1 VSGSTSGRSTTATV
15 AAARASAVDASSRTG
30 VKSIPRGSS
39 RADAPSS
46 EISIRAPP
54 SAIEA
59 RSDAITSAAPRR
71 GENVAPMD
79 PWQPLATMT
88 VASMGAAPP
97 TRARKV
103 SARESCRIAAPT
115 ESMAFAAASIAS
127 VSVCAVRRWR
137 GATRGSTSMSTIET
151 YASARSLPQASSS
164 ATERRRPARAVGRT
178 RDGEGAEGLE
188 VDEELASFALADG
201 DQCGDACGEFIGWYG
216 TLRVVVQAPRPS
228 AVGGAP

>member
-1 VSGSTSGRSTTATV
+1 VSGSTSGRSPTATV

-30 VKSIPRGSS
+30 VKSMPSGSS
-39 RADAPSS
+39 RADAPSP

-71 GENVAPMD
+71 GENEAPMD
-79 PWQPLATMT
+79 PWRPLATMT

-137 GATRGSTSMSTIET
+137 GATKGSTSMSTIET

-164 ATERRRPARAVGRT
+164 ATERSRPDVKSGGPVTARVPK
-178 RDGEGAEGLE
+178 
-188 VDEELASFALADG
+188 ASRSMRS
-201 DQCGDACGEFIGWYG
+201 W
-216 TLRVVVQAPRPS
+216 RPS
-228 AVGGAP
+228 RWPMVTSAGMPAGSSSGGTGLSGS